1 MTIPSTDL
9 QDVYLTERSQVELRP
24 HLEYT
29 FSVPEDPGAIQS
41 YRVTLHFA
49 EIYIGALG
57 PGLRVFSVFLQ
68 VRGCSRPV

>member
-1 MTIPSTDL
+1 M
-9 QDVYLTERSQVELRP
+9 ELRP

-29 FSVPEDPGAIQS
+29 FSVPEDPGAIRS